1 MAVPRGLR
9 YMGRADGQ
17 EWLSR
22 SGVGREREKEEGQD
36 TENIEITNNINKLDK
51 DTLNMYTAPRA
62 YG

>member
-1 MAVPRGLR
+1 
-9 YMGRADGQ
+9 MGRADGQ
-17 EWLSR
+17 GWLSR